1 MNEKMVIAFICN
13 GRSANRYHIP
23 FVQTRKE
30 KIKIKSI
37 FAPNHKQDPW
47 EEIPGVIYTEN
58 INEILDDPEIQV
70 VVLSTPS
77 DSHYTLAKQVLEKGK
92 HCVAEKPF
100 TPTRKEAEELFNLA
114 KEKGL
119 MMQCYQ
125 NRRFDSD
132 FLTAQKVIESGKL
145 GEITEV
151 EVSFDYYRPE
161 VPSNPN
167 RVYRPYTG
175 FLYGHACHTLDQIIS
190 YWGIPDR
197 VQYDVRQLL
206 GEGHMNDYFDVDL
219 FYGNMKATV
228 KSSYFRVKARPP
240 FTVYG
245 RKGMFVKEV
254 KDKQEEHLK
263 MFYMPGCKEFG
274 IDKPSEYGTV
284 IYYDDDQEYHE
295 EKVITVPGDYG
306 YYYDALY
313 ETIINGAPQ
322 LVKPEETLTQ
332 IEILEKGIQHL
343 K

>member
-1 MNEKMVIAFICN
+1 MSEKMVIAFIGN

-23 FVQTRKE
+23 FVRTRE
-30 KIKIKSI
+30 DKIRIKTI
-37 FAPNHKQDPW
+37 CAPKSAHDPW
-47 EEIPGVIYTEN
+47 KKIPGVIYTED
-58 INEILDDPEIQV
+58 IQVVLSDPEIQV

-77 DSHYTLAKQVLEKGK
+77 STHYALAKQVLEAGK
-92 HCVAEKPF
+92 HCVSEKPF
-100 TPTRKEAEELFNLA
+100 TPTRKEAEEIFNLA
-114 KEKGL
+114 KSKGL
-119 MMQCYQ
+119 MLQCYQ

-161 VPSNPN
+161 VPSDPAH
-167 RVYRPYTG
+167 VYRPYSG
-175 FLYGHACHTLDQIIS
+175 FLYGHACHTLDQVIS
-190 YWGIPDR
+190 YWGIPDH

-206 GEGHMNDYFDVDL
+206 GEGRMNDYFDVDL
-219 FYGNMKATV
+219 FYGNMKASV

-245 RKGMFVKEV
+245 RKGMFVKAV

-263 MFYMPGCKEFG
+263 MFYMPGQEGFG
-274 IDKPSEYGTV
+274 KDKPSEYGTL
-284 IYYDDDQEYHE
+284 IYYDENQIYHE
-295 EKVITVPGDYG
+295 EKVITEPGDYG

-313 ETIINGAPQ
+313 ETIMHGAPQ
-322 LVKPEETLTQ
+322 LVKPEETLAQ
-332 IEILEKGIQHL
+332 IEILEKGIQLL